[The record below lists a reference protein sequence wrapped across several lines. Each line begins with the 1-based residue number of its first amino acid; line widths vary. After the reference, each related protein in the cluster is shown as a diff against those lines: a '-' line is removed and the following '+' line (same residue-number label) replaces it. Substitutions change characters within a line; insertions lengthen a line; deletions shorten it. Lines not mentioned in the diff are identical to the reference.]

1 MPVDIRGKS
10 YSTVAERVAKFRET
24 HQQWTI
30 STELV
35 YRDDEVVVVKA
46 SILNE
51 EGRVISTGYAE
62 EVRASS
68 NINRTSAIENCETS
82 AVGRAL
88 AFVGYAGSEIASAD
102 EVAGAISA
110 QAAQDLIDYNALVR
124 ECFDIVVQVKTHLAN
139 DEIDDARAAFK
150 ELDVEAQKTLWRAPS
165 KGGVFTTEERAKL
178 KGTN

>member
-10 YSTVAERVAKFRET
+10 YQTVAERIAAFREKHPAWAVET
-24 HQQWTI
+24 L
-30 STELV
+30 LV
-35 YRDDEVVVVKA
+35 HRDDEVVVVRA
-46 SILNE
+46 AIVND
-51 EGRVISTGYAE
+51 EGRVLATGYAE

-110 QAAQDLIDYNALVR
+110 QAAAGHIEYMALVR
-124 ECFDIVVQVKTHLAN
+124 ECFDVVVQVKTHLQN

-150 ELDVEAQKTLWRAPS
+150 ELDVETQKAL
-165 KGGVFTTEERAKL
+165 
-178 KGTN
+178 

>member
-1 MPVDIRGKS
+1 MPVNIRGKE
-10 YSTVAERVAKFRET
+10 YATVAERIAKFREHHHGWSIET
-24 HQQWTI
+24 RLEH
-30 STELV
+30 
-35 YRDDEVVVVKA
+35 RDDEVVVVRA
-46 SILNE
+46 AIAND
-51 EGRVISTGYAE
+51 EGRILATGYAE

-110 QAAQDLIDYNALVR
+110 QAAADHIEYMALVR
-124 ECFDIVVQVKTHLAN
+124 ECFDVVVQVKTHLQN

-150 ELDVEAQKTLWRAPS
+150 ELDVEAQKALWKAPS
-165 KGGVFTTEERAKL
+165 KGGIFTTEERAKL